1 MKIHRQIDTLP
12 AFSYPVVTVGTFDGV
27 HLGHR
32 RIIGRLTE
40 IAAARGGESIVVT
53 FEPHPRMVLAQY
65 GTAVKLI
72 NTAHRKYELIAGLGV
87 DHLIILPFTREFSK
101 TPWETFIRAFIVS
114 TLKTSCLVIGYD
126 HRFGHGRQGDHDK
139 LLHLAHETGFCVEE
153 VHPLL
158 ADGMEVS
165 STRIRN
171 ALHEGNIRQ
180 ANSLLGYPYS
190 ITGKVVH
197 GNRIG
202 HRLGFPTANIEAED
216 KYKLIA
222 ANGVYAARVL
232 YNGHLYDGMGNI
244 GVRPTINRHSFA
256 IEVNLFDFDAEIYG
270 EILTVFFYDRLRDE
284 VRFDN
289 LEQLKN
295 QLQKDKEITKKVLAA
310 TADNPLQPV

>member
-1 MKIHRQIDTLP
+1 MKIYREIDQLP
-12 AFSYPVVTVGTFDGV
+12 AFTEPVVTVGTFDGV

-32 RIIGRLTE
+32 RIIGRLAEMAKT
-40 IAAARGGESIVVT
+40 RKGESIVVT

-72 NTAHRKYELIAGLGV
+72 NTASRKYELIAGLGV
-87 DHLIILPFTREFSK
+87 DHLVIVPFTLAFSK
-101 TPWETFIRAFIVS
+101 TPWESFIRDFIVK
-114 TLKTSCLVIGYD
+114 TLKTRCLVVGYD

-139 LLHLAHETGFCVEE
+139 LLHLAREENFCIEE
-153 VHPLL
+153 VPPLL

-171 ALHEGNIRQ
+171 ALHGGDIRL
-180 ANSLLGYPYS
+180 ANRLLGYPYS

-222 ANGVYAARVL
+222 ANGVYATRVL
-232 YNGHLYDGMGNI
+232 YNAQLYDGMGNI
-244 GVRPTINRHSFA
+244 GIRPTLDRHSFA
-256 IEVNLFDFDAEIYG
+256 IEVNLFDFDLEIYG
-270 EILTVFFYDRLRDE
+270 ETLTVFFFDRLRDE

-289 LEQLKN
+289 LEGLKSQLE
-295 QLQKDKEITKKVLAA
+295 KDRVITMEVLAS
-310 TADNPLQPV
+310 TAGSRLRPF